1 MSEDDGTRPFDRT
14 GGALATEEIAD
25 LCRSCASFIAEIDSS
40 SEDVAAYLEQR
51 LGPLLRIA
59 YFARQPAVWKRVG
72 SDGRKLVSPVSTQRQ
87 DESGKE

>member
-1 MSEDDGTRPFDRT
+1 MSDEEEKFRPFDRT
-14 GGALATEEIAD
+14 GGALATETIGS

-59 YFARQPAVWKRVG
+59 YFARQPEAFQRALG
-72 SDGRKLVSPVSTQRQ
+72 DARKLIPCVSPTEDR
-87 DESGKE
+87 